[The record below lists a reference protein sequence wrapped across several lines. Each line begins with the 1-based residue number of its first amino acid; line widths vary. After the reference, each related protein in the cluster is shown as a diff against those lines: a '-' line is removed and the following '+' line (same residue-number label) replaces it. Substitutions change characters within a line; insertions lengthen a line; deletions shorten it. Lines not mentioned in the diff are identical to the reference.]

1 MATFIFEALG
11 FFCTSLLLC
20 KVWAVGGEGA
30 VFLREFTLIRRDNL
44 QEESLSESL
53 ANHKSDDP
61 SSRTARSEEDR
72 DTLWDAWG
80 PWSDCSRTCAGG
92 ASYSLRRCLS
102 SKSCEGQNIRYRTCS
117 NVECPPEAGDFRAQQ
132 CSAHVDVRY
141 QGQYYEWLPVYNDP
155 ENPCALKCKAKGT
168 SLVVELAPKVL
179 DGTRCYTES
188 LDMCISGTCQIVGCD
203 HELGS
208 TAKEDNCGVC
218 NGDGSSCRLVRGHY
232 KSQLSTSKTEDTV
245 IVIPYGSR
253 HVRLVLKGTDHL
265 YLETKTLQGLKGDN
279 NLSTSGPYHIENT
292 TVDFQKFPD
301 KEILRMAGPLRAD
314 FTVKISYVSASDSVV
329 QFIFYQPIIHRW
341 RETDFFPCS
350 VTCGGGYQL
359 TSAECFDLRSGR
371 VVVDQYCH
379 YYPENVKPKPKLREC
394 NMDPC
399 PASDGY
405 KQIMPYDLYHP
416 LPRWESSPWTACSM
430 SCGGGIQSRSV
441 SCVEEDI
448 QGTVTTADEW
458 KCLYSP
464 RMPIIQPC
472 NIFDCPKWLA
482 QEWSPCTVTCGQGLR
497 YRVVLCIDH
506 RGLHAGGCNP
516 KTKPHIK
523 EECIVPVPC
532 YKPKEKLPVEAKLP
546 WFKQAQ
552 ELEEEKAVTE
562 DPTFIPEAW
571 SPCSRTCG
579 AGTQRRAVRCQ
590 VLLSFSQTVADLP
603 DDECDGPKPPETQ
616 PCYRRPCGND
626 EEEEEGAFHLVEQEE
641 LHDWEYE
648 GFTECSE
655 SCGGGLQEAVV
666 ICLNKQTREVTQEN
680 MCVSHRRPPQLLK
693 TCKTEPCPPRWET
706 GAWSS
711 CSASCGV
718 GLRTRGVA
726 CKHLLSREN
735 NETVVVS
742 DDKCRLLKP
751 TPVQACNRFDCPPSW
766 ETQDWEQCSRSCGGG
781 VQKRVVLCKQ
791 RLADGSVLELP
802 DTFCPSPS
810 PPAQQ
815 ACERSECPAKWAS
828 IEWSQCSAT
837 CGEASQTLVVV
848 CRKLNENGEYV
859 ILNSSA
865 CSSLPQPLTLRSCS
879 LGPCGRSAKPA
890 GTKLSPHIL
899 AQRKVYVQWRTEKK
913 LQFVVG
919 GYAYL
924 KPKTSVII
932 RCPVRRFHRG
942 LLRWQ
947 KDGKPLAGLSHIT
960 VTPFGYLKIQH
971 LKTSDAGTY
980 TCVAG
985 QAQESFVVKIIGSKH
1000 KLTAPESN
1008 LWLTATGKT
1017 LREHFLLQDKVQ
1029 DPRVKLSLY
1038 DDIVLRLLELK
1049 APSKENQYS
1058 GELLNSSEKN
1068 VSFLEEDHSLE
1079 TSVPLTLVTEQ
1090 WKLDEII
1097 RNLSFQPEEL
1107 RSSFGDKLIM
1117 QLLGELTK
1125 NKGES
1130 NESTL
1135 QHPERGELTSL
1146 ESTTHKLNP
1155 AFHKVSV
1162 NTDILRSRG
1171 STGTPKE
1178 QPRAPWIMQK
1188 ALQKNPASSSEVI
1201 VHIGLPVLLHRWT
1214 NKLELR
1220 CEAAGSPEP
1229 AVSWSKNGVELH
1241 YSSRVEKMPDG
1252 TLKILAPSEAD
1263 AGLYTCTARN
1273 SIGSASLSSDVQLA
1287 EKQTPFQIPLSF
1299 YIDCGECRNFT
1310 IIVTAL
1316 CYAVIALY
1324 HQSILCEVRI
1334 WVYCKSSGRE
1344 PRLTDLAHHKE
1355 SRRGSELSL
1364 RKWVSRIEASKDII
1378 LVSHLWLYCTN
1389 FNALTNAPSDCVSV
1403 YNLECIYNI
1412 SMLKHLK
1419 YLIKNYVRG
1428 KTIKH
1433 LNCENIKIVKYFIFH
1448 FERQKFRFIFKTKDY
1463 QAGIKSRGL
1472 CSNEPSGGFTVP
1484 WSSLCSSS
1492 FLVSDLEI
1500 NAVRSIAVIGFNMVY
1515 FTDPVVLVTSS
1526 TFVCLLCGRWLVSP
1540 WSLCSRSCGGGLQ
1553 NRTVSCHR
1561 EPADGIS
1568 TPLADSSCSEA
1579 GQRPPDSQS
1588 CNTLLCVGWATSSWT
1603 QCQGQCVGLRL
1614 ATQHRHVFCQDKN
1627 GTGLPLNDCDGLQRP
1642 AASRHCPLEACA
1654 VQWRARSWTQC
1665 TATCGSHGFQ
1675 SRHVTCVHLRSSKP
1689 ARELQCSW
1697 RPRPASWQR
1706 CNILPCAK
1714 TECRDSTR
1722 YCEKVKQLSLCQLA
1736 QFKTRC
1742 CEACRDT

>member
-301 KEILRMAGPLRAD
+301 KEILRMTGPLRAD

-1287 EKQTPFQIPLSF
+1287 APPQAAPELADWAPLVSAAEPGIQTLLIAGNNTRASLTVGSHILIGCPVKGRPRPQISWFHNSQPLAKELGIS
-1299 YIDCGECRNFT
+1299 YQ
-1310 IIVTAL
+1310 L
-1316 CYAVIALY
+1316 
-1324 HQSILCEVRI
+1324 
-1334 WVYCKSSGRE
+1334 
-1344 PRLTDLAHHKE
+1344 LAENHV
-1355 SRRGSELSL
+1355 LQI
-1364 RKWVSRIEASKDII
+1364 SRITK
-1378 LVSHLWLYCTN
+1378 
-1389 FNALTNAPSDCVSV
+1389 
-1403 YNLECIYNI
+1403 NLEGEVSCLSENEAGTLRQSAALDIQGVMSAGQRCLLDGVMSNN
-1412 SMLKHLK
+1412 SQCTD
-1419 YLIKNYVRG
+1419 
-1428 KTIKH
+1428 KT
-1433 LNCENIKIVKYFIFH
+1433 N
-1448 FERQKFRFIFKTKDY
+1448 
-1463 QAGIKSRGL
+1463 
-1472 CSNEPSGGFTVP
+1472 
-1484 WSSLCSSS
+1484 SSLTTEPCNGHHCS
-1492 FLVSDLEI
+1492 
-1500 NAVRSIAVIGFNMVY
+1500 
-1515 FTDPVVLVTSS
+1515 P
-1526 TFVCLLCGRWLVSP
+1526 
-1540 WSLCSRSCGGGLQ
+1540 RSCGGGLQ
-1553 NRTVSCHR
+1553 NRTVLCHR
-1561 EPADGIS
+1561 ETADGIS

-1614 ATQHRHVFCQDKN
+1614 ATQRRHVFCQDKN